1 MTASLIAMILGATSL
16 KVGDKA
22 PQFTLPDQ
30 DGKPVSLSKALEAGP
45 VILAFYPKAFTPGCT
60 KQNSNF
66 RDKYAEVEQKG
77 AQVFGVSTD
86 SVETQKKFKAEY
98 KLPYSLLSDEGGK
111 VSSQYGGT
119 MPVFGVANR
128 ATFVVDQDGTVKGV
142 VTGGDAIDPG
152 GAIASCPIRRKAA
165 Q

>member
-1 MTASLIAMILGATSL
+1 VIA
-16 KVGDKA
+16 
-22 PQFTLPDQ
+22 
-30 DGKPVSLSKALEAGP
+30 
-45 VILAFYPKAFTPGCT
+45 
-60 KQNSNF
+60 
-66 RDKYAEVEQKG
+66 KG
-77 AQVFGVSTD
+77 AQVVGISVDGTD
-86 SVETQKKFKAEY
+86 TQKRFKAENQ
-98 KLPYSLLSDEGGK
+98 LPYALLSDEGGK

-152 GAIASCPIRRKAA
+152 GAITSCPIRRKPA